1 METLPILLEN
11 VLFSG
16 IDASDI
22 PHLLSCLQPR
32 EASFHKDQIII
43 SEGDEIEDL
52 GIVLSGSVHIVRH
65 DFWGNRTLV
74 STINAGEVFA
84 ETMACA
90 HQRSEVSVV
99 SCEETSILFLAVR
112 TIITTCRRGCVFHHI
127 IIENMIK
134 LLSQKNL
141 GLMKKMNHITKRST
155 KEKLLSF
162 LSEEARKAGERTF
175 TIPYDRQ
182 QLADY
187 LCVERSAMSN
197 ELSKMKAQGLLN
209 YSRNTFQLKED
220 Q

>member
-52 GIVLSGSVHIVRH
+52 GIVLTGSVHIVRH

-74 STINAGEVFA
+74 STIGAGEVFA

-99 SCEETSILFLAVR
+99 SCEETSILFLAVH
-112 TIITTCRRGCVFHHI
+112 TIITTCRRGCVFHHT